1 MDRLKEISMFFQKR
15 SPQHQTMRRLA
26 KRLKKAG
33 ISYAVMGGMAVNAHG
48 AERTTKDVDILLTFE
63 GLEQFRRD
71 FVGETY
77 EQVAGR
83 PRRFMER
90 QSGITIDCLV
100 AGRYPGSGKPGPVAF
115 SDPAEEIENIRVVS
129 LSQLDPAQIGSAPLL
144 RFWRRRFFDSRT

>member
-48 AERTTKDVDILLTFE
+48 AERTTKDVDILLTSE
-63 GLEQFRRD
+63 GLEQFRRN
-71 FVGETY
+71 FLGETY

-83 PRRFMER
+83 PRPFMER

-115 SDPAEEIENIRVVS
+115 PDLAEASEEIENIRVIS
-129 LSQLDPAQIGSAPLL
+129 LPQLIQLK
-144 RFWRRRFFDSRT
+144 